1 MDSLSLSLSSKSF
14 HQVTAEV
21 MLATGDIMARSSRP
35 CMLRFRSLPV
45 RLIQTSIM
53 SLPVVMGITGE
64 TQEIRVQIL
73 KYKEGYPRTE
83 AIKVTLKPKAGSTAL
98 PELYAARIFIN
109 SQPPWRKELVHNWKW
124 TFYVWSS
131 LYMYIMLLMILVGC
145 CKPIIFPMMSIDDYK
160 LRDQPTQVVKDQPS
174 NLGGDGAIS
183 DECSEAIKKWHQSIS
198 KRKSLGIRTWV
209 IPEPDL
215 VSSCDSSITR
225 DKTGYGVEE
234 AGETAASESEYESC

>member
-1 MDSLSLSLSSKSF
+1 
-14 HQVTAEV
+14 
-21 MLATGDIMARSSRP
+21 
-35 CMLRFRSLPV
+35 MLRFRSLPV

-53 SLPVVMGITGE
+53 SLPVVMGITSE
-64 TQEIRVQIL
+64 AQEIRVQIL

-98 PELYAARIFIN
+98 PELYAARVFIN

-131 LYMYIMLLMILVGC
+131 LCTYIMLLMMILVGC
-145 CKPIIFPMMSIDDYK
+145 CKPIMFPMMSIGDHK

-183 DECSEAIKKWHQSIS
+183 EECSEAIKKWHQSIS
-198 KRKSLGIRTWV
+198 KRKSLRIRTWV
-209 IPEPDL
+209 TLLSLTLLVLVLQVLLEIKLAMELRRPVRQQHLNLSMKAADL
-215 VSSCDSSITR
+215 W
-225 DKTGYGVEE
+225 GFH
-234 AGETAASESEYESC
+234 